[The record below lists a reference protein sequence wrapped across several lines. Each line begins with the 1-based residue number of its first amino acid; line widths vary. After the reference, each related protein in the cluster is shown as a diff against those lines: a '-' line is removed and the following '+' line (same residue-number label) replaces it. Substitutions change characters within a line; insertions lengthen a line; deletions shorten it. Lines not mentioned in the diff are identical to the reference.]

1 MSFLASKTKP
11 VFPAKKCPECKKNWP
26 DRKFAEVDDGIETDR
41 ANPIFRLRAGAR
53 VRPVQSYLQR
63 KCQQA
68 KQTLVTRSRKS
79 SDDEEKGKDD
89 DEGQVK
95 ENEDRTELKIF
106 RNGLNCQF

>member
-11 VFPAKKCPECKKNWP
+11 VFPPKNVRNAKNRP

-79 SDDEEKGKDD
+79 SDDEERKDD

-95 ENEDRTELKIF
+95 ENGDWT
-106 RNGLNCQF
+106 

>member
-1 MSFLASKTKP
+1 MSFLASKTQP
-11 VFPAKKCPECKKNWP
+11 VFSGQKMSGMQKNRE

-79 SDDEEKGKDD
+79 SDDEERKDD

-95 ENEDRTELKIF
+95 ENEDRPELRIF
-106 RNGLNCQF
+106 SNGLNCQF